1 MTVRTAFANNSCL
14 MNTAT
19 GLNDLCDILVA
30 IIAEFR
36 LIPVEQHGVITAVWF
51 MALLTILDHGE
62 VEMPHLK
69 LLFKLFI
76 VAEETERVT
85 LAD

>member
-1 MTVRTAFANNSCL
+1 
-14 MNTAT
+14 MNTAA
-19 GLNDLCDILVA
+19 GLNDLGYILVT

-36 LIPVEQHGVITAVWF
+36 LIAVEQHGVITAVRF

-62 VEMPHLK
+62 VNMSHLELWFK
-69 LLFKLFI
+69 FLL